1 MTTLHHSPSET
12 IHSSLCECVPV
23 IDHVYVQQ
31 RLHGSLSLIYECRAD
46 LQMMLKLAG
55 RNQQFQLILLIT
67 WLQRLAWDRFNE
79 SL

>member
-1 MTTLHHSPSET
+1 MTTLHHSPSER

-23 IDHVYVQQ
+23 IDHVVVQ
-31 RLHGSLSLIYECRAD
+31 RLHRSLSLIYECRAD

-67 WLQRLAWDRFNE
+67 WLQRLAWDRFN
-79 SL
+79 